1 MHSRYETY
9 RIALALLKPRIEAA
23 CFSRYNQCVGRETFS
38 GRNLENRKEIRQRN
52 SVQMR

>member
-1 MHSRYETY
+1 MKLTELRLLCWN
-9 RIALALLKPRIEAA
+9 RALKRRAFRGIISVSGE
-23 CFSRYNQCVGRETFS
+23 RFS